1 MGRLSTEA
9 LTGQSPHLL
18 LLFLHPVQF
27 APVFVARTEVNTSTP
42 ELSERWEEGSEKM
55 EAGRKEGKKKDGR
68 KHESSSNL
76 ADSWCSSYSNH
87 MMAA

>member
-1 MGRLSTEA
+1 M
-9 LTGQSPHLL
+9 H
-18 LLFLHPVQF
+18 FYV
-27 APVFVARTEVNTSTP
+27 PVFVTES
-42 ELSERWEEGSEKM
+42 EWWKERWEEGSEKM